1 NEDGTIDVTVT
12 VKPKQIDEGADV
24 MALLDVSQKM
34 TKENF
39 DKAKEQI
46 KKMVTTLTGEPT
58 DGKENHNRRNSVRLM
73 TFYRKVNEPIE
84 LTAEN
89 VDKTLDEVWKKAK

>member
-1 NEDGTIDVTVT
+1 
-12 VKPKQIDEGADV
+12 
-24 MALLDVSQKM
+24 
-34 TKENF
+34 
-39 DKAKEQI
+39 
-46 KKMVTTLTGEPT
+46 MVTTLTGEPT

-89 VDKTLDEVWKKAK
+89 VDKTLDEVWKKAKEDWDWGVDLQGAIHKAREIF